1 MKIKKH
7 SQSSSSKVKHLSSSQ
22 ASRALLEAS
31 TETFNTNSTISITS
45 DDNKSS
51 SYEYSNRSDDLEQEL
66 NLNGKYLF
74 YVTKF

>member
-51 SYEYSNRSDDLEQEL
+51 SYDRSDDLEQEL

-74 YVTKF
+74 YLTKF